1 MCTYYDSNGK
11 APCCTHDCDGCM
23 WYEEEDDDEE

>member
-1 MCTYYDSNGK
+1 MCTYYDNNGK
-11 APCCTHDCDGCM
+11 APCCTHDCKGCM